1 MYQFKRIIFV
11 SKCHIRILMIHIS
24 MKHILCI
31 WIIKI
36 LFLRLNHLRVWILAS
51 NPLSI
56 YSRVNSTSNN
66 MFRIILC
73 KILIETLLNIFR
85 ILFRKFLKFPWPKF
99 YVQLFIYIV
108 FSSWFHWFDIVIVQP
123 IRTMD
128 SSIFPI
134 LNFFVKFRKIWAR
147 VNFLALFPLSKFIA
161 PKHVTSFCVIND
173 VIMTSSVSYAVSFI
187 LSHSK

>member
-1 MYQFKRIIFV
+1 
-11 SKCHIRILMIHIS
+11 MIYS
-24 MKHILCI
+24 MKNE
-31 WIIKI
+31 KTPTQ
-36 LFLRLNHLRVWILAS
+36 NHFNFTWNKS
-51 NPLSI
+51 FK
-56 YSRVNSTSNN
+56 ST
-66 MFRIILC
+66 L
-73 KILIETLLNIFR
+73 ETRNKNEKLNIFR
-85 ILFRKFLKFPWPKF
+85 ILFWKFLKFPWPKF

-173 VIMTSSVSYAVSFI
+173 VIMTSSWR
-187 LSHSK
+187 H